1 MFKNRQNSK
10 IFGDAGKEGQCNGR
24 IHKKNT
30 TVIKEVNIHSHEADA
45 AIAKVPK
52 VKTSLIRQEEDT
64 IEPPSV
70 AINKCASG
78 ISQSVQASMPRASSI
93 KRLIRRKRNE
103 ISAFPP
109 LVQMTLRI

>member
-10 IFGDAGKEGQCNGR
+10 IFGDAGKEGRCNGR
-24 IHKKNT
+24 IHKKYT

-52 VKTSLIRQEEDT
+52 VKTSLIRQEDT
-64 IEPPSV
+64 MEPPSV

-78 ISQSVQASMPRASSI
+78 ISQSVQASMSRASSI